1 MSTAKYRIRKYNGR
15 WELRIPGRGYAID
28 CGTWESAVR
37 CLQFDLELELRIKFR
52 RNQYAGMVA
61 VK

>member
-1 MSTAKYRIRKYNGR
+1 MSTAKYRIRKYNER

-37 CLQFDLELELRIKFR
+37 YFRFDLELELRIKFR
-52 RNQYAGMVA
+52 KSQYAGRVA